1 MKFDAPVPGANLLA
15 DTRNY
20 PWHRPPDIVDYDEAV
35 DYMIERLTQPEQTEL
50 IYSLLD
56 IEVSVTT
63 VTSALLMQAIAKGKL
78 PIDLAILIAGPV
90 ARYIQIIAESEGF
103 KYDMG
108 TDDSDRVK
116 ITPTL
121 LKQSLGII
129 EDEETGQVAIID
141 DDIPTEGLMGR
152 PSLEETEAA
161 PADEQAAM
169 LGMMEAPEEGDE
181 DVQMA

>member
-1 MKFDAPVPGANLLA
+1 MKFDAPIPGANLLA

-20 PWHRPPDIVDYDEAV
+20 PWHRPPDLTEYDEAV
-35 DYMIERLTQPEQTEL
+35 DYMLEKLTQPEQTEL
-50 IYSLLD
+50 VYSLLD

-129 EDEETGQVAIID
+129 EDEETGQVAIMD

-161 PADEQAAM
+161 PVEEQAAM
-169 LGMMEAPEEGDE
+169 LGDVPEENLEG
-181 DVQMA
+181 

>member
-1 MKFDAPVPGANLLA
+1 MKFDAPIPGANLLA

-20 PWHRPPDIVDYDEAV
+20 PWHRPPDLTEYDEAV
-35 DYMIERLTQPEQTEL
+35 DYMLEKLTQPEQTEL
-50 IYSLLD
+50 VYSLLD

-129 EDEETGQVAIID
+129 EDEETGQVAIMD
-141 DDIPTEGLMGR
+141 DDLPTEGLMGR

-161 PADEQAAM
+161 PVEEQASM

>member
-1 MKFDAPVPGANLLA
+1 MKFDAPIPGANLLA

-20 PWHRPPDIVDYDEAV
+20 PWHRPPDLTEYDEAV
-35 DYMIERLTQPEQTEL
+35 DYMLEKLTQPEQTEL
-50 IYSLLD
+50 VYSLLD

-141 DDIPTEGLMGR
+141 DDIQHELAVM
-152 PSLEETEAA
+152 
-161 PADEQAAM
+161 
-169 LGMMEAPEEGDE
+169 MMETIDIT
-181 DVQMA
+181 VVR

>member
-1 MKFDAPVPGANLLA
+1 
-15 DTRNY
+15 
-20 PWHRPPDIVDYDEAV
+20 
-35 DYMIERLTQPEQTEL
+35 
-50 IYSLLD
+50 
-56 IEVSVTT
+56 
-63 VTSALLMQAIAKGKL
+63 
-78 PIDLAILIAGPV
+78 
-90 ARYIQIIAESEGF
+90 
-103 KYDMG
+103 MG

-152 PSLEETEAA
+152 PNLEETEAA
-161 PADEQAAM
+161 PAEEQAAM